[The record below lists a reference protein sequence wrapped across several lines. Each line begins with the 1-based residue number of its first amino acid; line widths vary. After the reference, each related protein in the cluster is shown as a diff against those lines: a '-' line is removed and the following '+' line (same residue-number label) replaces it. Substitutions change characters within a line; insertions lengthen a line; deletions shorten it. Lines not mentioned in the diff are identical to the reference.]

1 MLRFKA
7 LFFGLILFVV
17 FPSLHAQQAQTQ
29 RAIAITIDDLPA
41 ASLRVNG
48 KEMDELTQKL
58 LSTLKEK
65 QVPAIGFVNEKKLFV
80 KNEADDRINALRM
93 WLDNGFELGNHTY
106 SHMSL
111 SRSSLADWEENVVR
125 GETVTSVLMAE
136 HKMKMRYL
144 RHPYLAV
151 GRDLETRRAAEK
163 FLSQRGYRVAPVTMD
178 AWDWEY
184 SSAYD
189 AARRSGDT
197 KMQEQL
203 VASYL
208 EYTNQVF
215 DYNEKLSKQ
224 LVGYE
229 PRQILLLHC
238 NWLEADHIGDLIETL
253 KKRGY
258 RFITLDEALEDGAY
272 SLPDTYVGDDG
283 TGWLDHWAITQGKPP
298 QGAPEFPKW
307 GFDLAEAAKKAVGT
321 ENY

>member
-1 MLRFKA
+1 MPGLKA
-7 LFFGLILFVV
+7 FVCSLLLFVL
-17 FPSLHAQQAQTQ
+17 FPSVHAQQPQPQ
-29 RAIAITIDDLPA
+29 RTIAITIDDLPA
-41 ASLRVNG
+41 ASLRLNG
-48 KEMDELTQKL
+48 KEMDELTSKL
-58 LSTLKEK
+58 LATLKQK
-65 QVPAIGFVNEKKLFV
+65 QVPAIGFVNEKRLFV
-80 KNEADDRINALRM
+80 KNETDDRINALRM

-125 GETVTSVLMAE
+125 GETVTSVLLAE

-151 GRDLETRRAAEK
+151 GRDLETRRAAEN

-189 AARRSGDT
+189 AARRAGDT

-258 RFITLDEALEDGAY
+258 KFVTLDEALEDGAY

-283 TGWLDHWAITQGKPP
+283 TGWIDHWAITQGKPP

-307 GFDLAEAAKKAVGT
+307 VFDLAEEAKKALGGS
-321 ENY
+321 EY